1 MGLLDSLAQRIDR
14 LNDGVGRAVSWL
26 TTGMVLLTAYDTI
39 MRYGFQ
45 HGNIALQELEWHL
58 FGVVFLIGAAYTLK
72 EDAHVRVDIIYAR
85 LDERKRAWINLI
97 GSLIALIPFTILVIW
112 CTKMFVMNS
121 WAVRETSPDPG
132 GLPARYALKAMI
144 PLGFVLLLLQGVSEA
159 AKSYRYLREHPAP
172 DKAAGRKWV
181 WFWIAAAVAFL
192 VFGAVIKVSLEGWVT
207 LPEGM
212 ETWLEPVHE
221 ILPAIMFGV
230 LFAVLLFGFP
240 VAFTLGGTA
249 LVFGYM
255 AFGFDF
261 FNLLP
266 LRIWGIVT
274 NFTLLAVPLFVYM
287 GVMLERSGLAEELL
301 ETMALLFGRMR
312 GGLAIS
318 VVVVGALLAAS
329 TGIVGAT
336 VVTMGLLSLP
346 TMLRRGYQKELA
358 TGVIAA
364 SGTLGQIIPPS
375 IVLVLL
381 GDIMNVPIGDLFI
394 GSVVPGFI
402 LVGLYI
408 IWILIVGWMR
418 PEWAPPIPAEERAQ
432 TQGWDLVR
440 RVVVALIPPAFL
452 MLAVLGSI
460 FAGIASP
467 TEAAALGAVGA
478 SILTAAKGRL
488 NPKIV
493 REVMQATTKLTC
505 MVFIILVGAGSF
517 GLVFRGMGGDDVVRT
532 FIEWLPFGKWGILV
546 VTMSIIFVAGFFLDF
561 IEITFIHVPV
571 LAPIMISMG
580 VDPLW
585 LAVLIAVNLQTSFLT
600 PPFGFAL
607 FYLKGVA
614 PKEVTTGHIYKGII
628 PFVVIQVIG
637 LIVVAFWPEAVTWL
651 PSLMLKQ

>member
-1 MGLLDSLAQRIDR
+1 MELLRRTARAIDR
-14 LNDGVGRAVSWL
+14 LNEGVGRSVSWL

-72 EDAHVRVDIIYAR
+72 EDAHVRVDIIYAK

-97 GSLIALIPFTILVIW
+97 GALIALIPFSILVIYA
-112 CTKMFVMNS
+112 TKDFVLNS

-132 GLPARYALKAMI
+132 GLPARYILKAMI
-144 PLGFVLLLLQGVSEA
+144 PLGFFLLLLQGVAEA
-159 AKSYRYLREHPAP
+159 ARNYVYLRTTPAP
-172 DKAAGRKWV
+172 DKTRGRRQAIL
-181 WFWIAAAVAFL
+181 WIALAVAFA
-192 VFGAVIKVSLEGWVT
+192 VFAVVMKNYSEWP
-207 LPEGM
+207 LPEPLM
-212 ETWLEPVHE
+212 IALDDFQEL
-221 ILPAIMFGV
+221 LPAVMFAV

-249 LVFGYM
+249 LVFGYI

-261 FNLLP
+261 FHLLP

-358 TGVIAA
+358 TGTIAA

-394 GSVVPGFI
+394 GSVIPGLI

-408 IWILIVGWMR
+408 VWIVTIGILR
-418 PEWAPPIPAEERAQ
+418 PEWAPPIPAEERAEIA
-432 TQGWDLVR
+432 GWKLVR

-452 MLAVLGSI
+452 MVAVLGSI

-478 SILTAAKGRL
+478 SLLTAAKKRL
-488 NPKIV
+488 NLQIV
-493 REVMQATTKLTC
+493 REVMAATTKLTC

-517 GLVFRGMGGDDVVRT
+517 GLVFRGMGGDDVVRA

-546 VTMSIIFVAGFFLDF
+546 IVMSIIFIAGFFLDF

-571 LAPIMISMG
+571 LTPIMVSMG

-628 PFVVIQVIG
+628 PFVVIQLIG
-637 LIVVAFWPEAVTWL
+637 LLIVAFFPETITWL
-651 PSLMLKQ
+651 PSKMLKP